1 MNWKKCNKIKEGCF
15 ECYHS
20 VEHAD
25 TTECCFTCPEVIEA
39 VCDYVIDGN
48 PLIYGFYAG
57 KRG

>member
-1 MNWKKCNKIKEGCF
+1 MKKCNKIKEGCF

-39 VCDYVIDGN
+39 VCDYVLDNYLNDYKEVIT
-48 PLIYGFYAG
+48 
-57 KRG
+57 